1 MSERSVTTTKD
12 IREAYKKNI
21 GFYIPGYG
29 HVTNFKNFYDNEL
42 AGQVSLK
49 SLEEG
54 ARTNPK
60 FIEEIDTLRNSVIKQ
75 YDKGGTSEPELIR
88 TDRQTKNGRAIYKL
102 GKEDVSEITTT
113 FQNEDGKWVNAP
125 SLNFGR
131 IYNEEDVKKM
141 YSSMGDIRDLETGR
155 LLTKYNTLEEAVKAA
170 KEDSDSLSKDQ
181 TKSDDY
187 KAQFADISSNKSDDY
202 KAQFADIPQ
211 NRPTFA
217 EKFKDYKNSKEME
230 ALFVLNEYEK
240 LNEEIKK
247 DKPNQYGTFKETFA
261 AERRKAI
268 KDGTLDTHTF
278 EYTNTKTGET
288 RLYHARTV
296 NEQAKWLRKRR
307 EEEDA

>member
-1 MSERSVTTTKD
+1 MSEKSITSTND
-12 IREAYKKNI
+12 ITEAYKKNI

-42 AGQVSLK
+42 QGKMSLADL
-49 SLEEG
+49 SEG
-54 ARTNPK
+54 VRTDPK
-60 FIEEIDTLRNSVIKQ
+60 FIDQLDAVLNSGIKQ

-88 TDRQTKNGRAIYKL
+88 TD
-102 GKEDVSEITTT
+102 
-113 FQNEDGKWVNAP
+113 
-125 SLNFGR
+125 
-131 IYNEEDVKKM
+131 
-141 YSSMGDIRDLETGR
+141 
-155 LLTKYNTLEEAVKAA
+155 
-170 KEDSDSLSKDQ
+170 SLSKDQ

-187 KAQFADISSNKSDDY
+187 KVQYDY
-202 KAQFADIPQ
+202 IPQ
-211 NRPTFA
+211 NRSTFA

-240 LNEEIKK
+240 LDDKIKK
-247 DKPNQYGTFKETFA
+247 DKPNNYSTFKEAFA

-268 KDGTLDTHTF
+268 KDNTLDTHTF

-296 NEQAKWLRKRR
+296 NEQAKWLKRRR

>member
-1 MSERSVTTTKD
+1 MSKKSITSTND
-12 IREAYKKNI
+12 ITEAYQKNI

-29 HVTNFKNFYDNEL
+29 HVTNFKSFYDNEL
-42 AGQVSLK
+42 QGKMSLADL
-49 SLEEG
+49 SEG
-54 ARTNPK
+54 ARTDPK
-60 FIEEIDTLRNSVIKQ
+60 FIDQLDAVLNSGIKQ

-88 TDRQTKNGRAIYKL
+88 TDRQTKNGRTIYKL
-102 GKEDVSEITTT
+102 GDEDVSEITTT

-125 SLNFGR
+125 SLNFGK
-131 IYNEEDVKKM
+131 IYSEEDVKKM
-141 YSSMGDIRDLETGR
+141 YSSAGDVTDLETGR

-187 KAQFADISSNKSDDY
+187 KAQFADIPQDKLTFGKRFEAY
-202 KAQFADIPQ
+202 KKI
-211 NRPTFA
+211 
-217 EKFKDYKNSKEME
+217 KEAE
-230 ALFVLNEYEK
+230 ALFNLNEYERISD
-240 LNEEIKK
+240 EIKK
-247 DKPNQYGTFKETFA
+247 DKPNNYRTFREAFA

-268 KDGTLDTHTF
+268 KDNTLDTHTF